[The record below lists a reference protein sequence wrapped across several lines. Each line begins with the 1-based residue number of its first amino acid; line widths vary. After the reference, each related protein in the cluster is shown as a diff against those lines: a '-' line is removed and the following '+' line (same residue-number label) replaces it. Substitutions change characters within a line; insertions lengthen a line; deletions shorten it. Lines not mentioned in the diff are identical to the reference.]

1 MYLPIMPLNPR
12 PLSLSLL
19 TLLVFAPAL
28 LAAQEL
34 KNEQEETF
42 YAMGAILG
50 RKLTPSK
57 LSAKE
62 LDLVRR
68 GFLDAASG
76 KKLKVDEKEL
86 EEFGPKI
93 DLILSKRTSPEA
105 EAQRAKG
112 VAFAEQV
119 LKEPGALR
127 TKSGLVLRTLKPGEG
142 GSPAATDKVRV
153 SYESRLLDG
162 TVFDSSVQHGGP
174 TSFRLNQVLPCWTE
188 AVQLMKLG
196 EKAKLVCPASLAYG
210 AAGRP
215 PQIPGGAALVFEV
228 ELLAFEK

>member
-1 MYLPIMPLNPR
+1 MNRSIAVAILA
-12 PLSLSLL
+12 LS
-19 TLLVFAPAL
+19 TAV
-28 LAAQEL
+28 LAEEARNDL

-62 LDLVRR
+62 LDLVKR

-93 DLILSKRTSPEA
+93 DLLLSKRTSPAA
-105 EAQRAKG
+105 EAQKVKG
-112 VAFAEQV
+112 AAFADQIG
-119 LKEPGALR
+119 KEPGAQR
-127 TKSGLVLRTLKPGEG
+127 TKSGMVLRTLRAGAGP
-142 GSPAATDKVRV
+142 SPSATDNVRV
-153 SYESRLLDG
+153 SYEGRLIDG
-162 TVFDSSVQHGGP
+162 TLFDSSAQHGGP
-174 TSFRLNQVLPCWTE
+174 ASFRLNQVIPCWTE
-188 AVQLMKLG
+188 GVQLMKPG
-196 EKAKLVCPASLAYG
+196 EKSKLVCPSTLAYG

-215 PQIPGGAALVFEV
+215 PQIPGGATLVFEV
-228 ELLAFEK
+228 ELLAPEK